1 MLASNPDMQNMA
13 MGMAANMA
21 GNKANELYEANKG
34 WFSLDW
40 IKVYFDVTNRYVLN
54 KLRIIVLPFTLKKED
69 WRRQGLSYEF
79 SAEGTPVT
87 PRDDL

>member
-34 WFSLDW
+34 WLSLDW

-69 WRRQGLSYEF
+69 WRR
-79 SAEGTPVT
+79 
-87 PRDDL
+87 

>member
-1 MLASNPDMQNMA
+1 MLASNPEMQNMA

-34 WFSLDW
+34 WLSLDW

-69 WRRQGLSYEF
+69 WRR
-79 SAEGTPVT
+79 
-87 PRDDL
+87 